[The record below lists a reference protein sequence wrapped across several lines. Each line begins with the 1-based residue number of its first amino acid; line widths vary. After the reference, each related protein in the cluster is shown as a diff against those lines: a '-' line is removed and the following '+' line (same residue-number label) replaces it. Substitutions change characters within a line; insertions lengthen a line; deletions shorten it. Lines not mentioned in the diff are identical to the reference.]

1 MTKNKRM
8 DEGLETQAFMWI
20 LRQVNNMKNRTI
32 IIILSSVIVI
42 QMITGVFILRREHIQ
57 GPILPPFGFMEDR
70 MGPGMGMGMKKHQM
84 MGNRFGG
91 PFCDPAFMEE
101 KLNLNQSQTDRINE
115 LNKKFD
121 IEFAAF
127 IKLIDPERQKLKDML
142 DSNTSDMKA
151 VKEQLKKIEDLNIEI
166 HLLRIKQGKEISGI
180 LTPEQMNTLRNERKM
195 MFEKMQKNHGGMMR

>member
-1 MTKNKRM
+1 
-8 DEGLETQAFMWI
+8 
-20 LRQVNNMKNRTI
+20 MKSKTI

-42 QMITGVFILRREHIQ
+42 QMIAGVFILRREYIQ
-57 GPILPPFGFMEDR
+57 GPPLPPFGFMEDG
-70 MGPGMGMGMKKHQM
+70 MGPRMGMGMRMKKNQM

-91 PFCDPAFMEE
+91 QFCDPAFMEE
-101 KLNLNQSQTDRINE
+101 KLNLNQNQTDRIND

-121 IEFAAF
+121 TEFAGY

-166 HLLRIKQGKEISGI
+166 HMLRIKQGKEISGI